1 MVKGWTKSKK
11 MHELYTR
18 MIYYKG
24 LKSIKNASKKK
35 NMFKENRG
43 ADSMY
48 GGICSKT
55 VEKKKKQK
63 RDSWA

>member
-1 MVKGWTKSKK
+1 
-11 MHELYTR
+11 MHEIYTR

-48 GGICSKT
+48 GRICSKT

>member
-1 MVKGWTKSKK
+1 

-24 LKSIKNASKKK
+24 LKSKNASKKK